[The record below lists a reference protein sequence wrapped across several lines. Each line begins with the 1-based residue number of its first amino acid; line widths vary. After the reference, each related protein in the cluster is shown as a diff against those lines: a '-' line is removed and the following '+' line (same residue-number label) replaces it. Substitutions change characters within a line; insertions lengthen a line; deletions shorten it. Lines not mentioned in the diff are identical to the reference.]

1 MDKTTIE
8 RVRKDIINCG
18 TPHIHFNAA
27 GDSPMPK
34 VVLQKYQEVLNR
46 EAMVGGYVTASEY
59 RENFE
64 NTRSLAAKLIN
75 AQSHEIALVDSA
87 TTAWMRAFY
96 CVKLKAGDV
105 ILTSQTEY
113 AGNYVAM
120 LQHTKRHGASIRCL
134 AIDNNGIIDIPKLKQ
149 LISEISSDKIKAIC
163 ITHIPTNGGVI
174 NPVKKIGD
182 IASKHG
188 ILYILD
194 SCQGVGQLVIDVQS
208 INCDFLAA
216 TGRKFLRGPRGTGFL
231 FASTKVMQE
240 MMNENSTNRL
250 QEPPSLDHYA
260 APILKTESGELS
272 YCMSLS
278 ARRFEQ
284 WESNFAGLVA
294 LGIAIEYALQLGM
307 NNIENRIMYLSKTLR
322 EKLSSSIPSLS
333 IMDMGTGDGDQ
344 SGIVTFVIDGISPIR
359 CKQYLQ
365 NKHMIYVHTTSKLSS
380 PIDGI
385 QRVLPE
391 NGMVRVSV
399 SYFNTV
405 DELEKLVR
413 AIQSFL
419 KEIEEERL

>member
-1 MDKTTIE
+1 M
-8 RVRKDIINCG
+8 
-18 TPHIHFNAA
+18 
-27 GDSPMPK
+27 
-34 VVLQKYQEVLNR
+34 
-46 EAMVGGYVTASEY
+46 
-59 RENFE
+59 
-64 NTRSLAAKLIN
+64 
-75 AQSHEIALVDSA
+75 
-87 TTAWMRAFY
+87 
-96 CVKLKAGDV
+96 
-105 ILTSQTEY
+105 
-113 AGNYVAM
+113 
-120 LQHTKRHGASIRCL
+120 
-134 AIDNNGIIDIPKLKQ
+134 
-149 LISEISSDKIKAIC
+149 
-163 ITHIPTNGGVI
+163 
-174 NPVKKIGD
+174 
-182 IASKHG
+182 
-188 ILYILD
+188 YILD

-380 PIDGI
+380 PID
-385 QRVLPE
+385 VHP
-391 NGMVRVSV
+391 
-399 SYFNTV
+399 
-405 DELEKLVR
+405 
-413 AIQSFL
+413 
-419 KEIEEERL
+419 